1 MIIYILHGQIS
12 GVEGYV
18 ESAASGL
25 MVAYSI
31 LSRIKGK
38 KLEFPD
44 TTMLG
49 SLSKYISTENE
60 HFQPMNA
67 NFGILKPLE
76 ERIKDKKEKYKMLS
90 DRAIKS
96 IKEFKKDTLSKI

>member
-1 MIIYILHGQIS
+1 MHGQIS

-25 MVAYSI
+25 IVAYSI
-31 LSRIKGK
+31 IARLNDKNFE
-38 KLEFPD
+38 LPD

-49 SLSKYISTENE
+49 SLSKYISTENK

-67 NFGILKPLE
+67 NFGILKQLE
-76 ERIKDKKEKYKMLS
+76 VKIKDKKEKYKMLS
-90 DRAIKS
+90 DRAIKD
-96 IKEFKKDTLSKI
+96 INYFKDSFLI